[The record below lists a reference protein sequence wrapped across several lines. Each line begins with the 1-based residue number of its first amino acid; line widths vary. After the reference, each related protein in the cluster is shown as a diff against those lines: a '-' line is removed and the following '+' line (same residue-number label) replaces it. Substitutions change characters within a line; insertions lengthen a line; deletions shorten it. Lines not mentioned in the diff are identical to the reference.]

1 VQIIFRGLALSVVLF
16 LSACGTIGQSP
27 DSGPAPIED
36 RDYTDVTKPE
46 PPIPPTRPTTPS
58 QPVIGAAQGLMNKAE
73 LATSGGD
80 YEQAIALLER
90 AQRIDSDNGEIYLA
104 LAETYNA
111 KGDLAMASA
120 AAERGMLYC
129 SGTTQ
134 CSALRGFVN

>member
-1 VQIIFRGLALSVVLF
+1 MQVISRGLAFSAALF

-27 DSGPAPIED
+27 DSGPAPIEEPE
-36 RDYTDVTKPE
+36 YTDVSKPHTE
-46 PPIPPTRPTTPS
+46 VPPSQPTTPS
-58 QPVIGAAQGLMNKAE
+58 QPAVGAAQSLMNKADV
-73 LATSGGD
+73 ATSSGD

-104 LAETYNA
+104 LAETYKA
-111 KGDLAMASA
+111 KGDLAMATA

-129 SGTTQ
+129 SGTRQ

>member
-1 VQIIFRGLALSVVLF
+1 MQIVSRGMALSAVLF

-36 RDYTDVTKPE
+36 RDYTDVTQPE
-46 PPIPPTRPTTPS
+46 TAPPPSQPTTPS
-58 QPVIGAAQGLMNKAE
+58 QPVIGAAQSLMNKADS
-73 LATSGGD
+73 AASDGD

-129 SGTTQ
+129 SGSKQ
-134 CSALRGFVN
+134 CSALRGYVN